1 VESQNSGQRGTVFW
15 NHSRL
20 LCPRLF
26 VGGHSRL
33 KPRGLDAASQGRLCE
48 AWLLVHTVR
57 QESDKRRC
65 IRVVSSHHGVEATD
79 HLFANT
85 DPSGD
90 FGRPTYQIQQP
101 DL

>member
-1 VESQNSGQRGTVFW
+1 MRPCQ
-15 NHSRL
+15 
-20 LCPRLF
+20 
-26 VGGHSRL
+26 GG
-33 KPRGLDAASQGRLCE
+33 LCE
-48 AWLLVHTVR
+48 AWLLVHKVC
-57 QESDKRRC
+57 QESDKRTS
-65 IRVVSSHHGVEATD
+65 IRVVSSHGVEATD

>member
-1 VESQNSGQRGTVFW
+1 MWKSQNSGQRGTVFW

-26 VGGHSRL
+26 VGGHS
-33 KPRGLDAASQGRLCE
+33 GLSPAGLCE
-48 AWLLVHTVR
+48 AWLLVHKVG